1 MRASTAKRSM
11 SILCHRV
18 RGISVMLGRCIGV
31 LPMMYTE
38 LWVKRVG
45 KCVGMALAVPTR
57 RGLGGVMS
65 PRRDMP

>member
-1 MRASTAKRSM
+1 
-11 SILCHRV
+11 
-18 RGISVMLGRCIGV
+18 
-31 LPMMYTE
+31 MMYTE